1 MIINGGDT
9 ARTEYVINIDME
21 FPETLGAQGIR
32 LDFNSQNDIVIYIY
46 NKFITSI
53 YFIISI
59 HLNQVYNIRLNF
71 IIVLETTN

>member
-32 LDFNSQNDIVIYIY
+32 LDFNSQNDIVIYILSFLY
-46 NKFITSI
+46 M
-53 YFIISI
+53 
-59 HLNQVYNIRLNF
+59 
-71 IIVLETTN
+71 